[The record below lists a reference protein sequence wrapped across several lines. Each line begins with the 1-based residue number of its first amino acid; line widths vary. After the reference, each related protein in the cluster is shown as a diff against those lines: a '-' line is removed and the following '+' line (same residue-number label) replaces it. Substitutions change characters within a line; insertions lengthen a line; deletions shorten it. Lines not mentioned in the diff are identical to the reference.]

1 MDILISTFNTHIY
14 NGTLNFSSN
23 DGQKNTDF
31 TMTSDYHLHGFRE
44 YLLDFFWTL
53 LCIRESLHF
62 SNGFAKL
69 RLEVTILVEI
79 LPRLL

>member
-1 MDILISTFNTHIY
+1 
-14 NGTLNFSSN
+14 
-23 DGQKNTDF
+23 
-31 TMTSDYHLHGFRE
+31 MTSDYRLRGFRE
-44 YLLDFFWTL
+44 YLLEFFWTL

-79 LPRLL
+79 LPRLLW